1 MNNTLYYWG
10 YPDTTVSFCEKKYDR
25 IYWIAEY
32 NNTVSAGFYLIFG
45 LFFLFTK
52 IKHVGTSMI
61 ILGISTAVM
70 HGTLRFYGQWL
81 DECSMLIV
89 TYSGIQLIDKS
100 FSNYGYIVLTLLYFA
115 IKEYFI
121 LFFLLFTSMQLYIFY
136 LSCHKNVSYYQ
147 KIFILEYMICFII
160 GFICWIIDQTLCNE
174 IGDFPFHALW
184 HLFSS
189 YGMFS
194 GFLSFII

>member
-32 NNTVSAGFYLIFG
+32 NNTLSAGPYVMFG
-45 LFFLFTK
+45 VFFLFTK
-52 IKHVGTSMI
+52 IKYVGVSMI

-70 HGTLRFYGQWL
+70 HGTLRYYGQWL
-81 DECSMLIV
+81 DECSMLIIS
-89 TYSGIQLIDKS
+89 YSGMQLIDKS
-100 FSNYGYIVLTLLYFA
+100 FSNYGYIALTLLYFA
-115 IKEYFI
+115 IKENFI
-121 LFFLLFTSMQLYIFY
+121 LFFLLFTSMQLYIIY
-136 LSCHKNVSYYQ
+136 LSCRKKVSYLQ

-160 GFICWIIDQTLCNE
+160 GFVFWIIDQTLCNKIDE
-174 IGDFPFHALW
+174 LPFHAMW